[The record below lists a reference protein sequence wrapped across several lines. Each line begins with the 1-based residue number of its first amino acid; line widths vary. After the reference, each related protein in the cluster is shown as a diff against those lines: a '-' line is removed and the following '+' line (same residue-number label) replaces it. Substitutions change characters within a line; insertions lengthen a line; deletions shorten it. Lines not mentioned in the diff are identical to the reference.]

1 MYVFDAHVLKMAEG
15 TTVLLLTTCFC
26 DDNSSKGFFNENL
39 TKKKRYQS
47 AQTMWN
53 LLTLLARV
61 VQQLTIWYKGVEER
75 ERERESWGNGA
86 LCIMMI
92 IITQQNCNYWVIYTT
107 QMKAPKKT
115 KNQLQKNT

>member
-75 ERERESWGNGA
+75 ERERERVGGMV
-86 LCIMMI
+86 LC
-92 IITQQNCNYWVIYTT
+92 V
-107 QMKAPKKT
+107 
-115 KNQLQKNT
+115 